1 MSNFSMRL
9 IFLTQTLALT
19 YFFSVP
25 VRLGGIGSSETEG
38 YVEAL
43 NTANGQWGGVC
54 DNSFDILDAHVVCKM
69 LGFNTSITAVA
80 NSGTNDLYGNAPSG
94 SYFVLDNL
102 DCSGSEN
109 SLFDCQLTGELST
122 PCEAPQIV
130 GVKCS
135 ASKLCPYQKT
145 RLGLNW

>member
-1 MSNFSMRL
+1 M
-9 IFLTQTLALT
+9 
-19 YFFSVP
+19 
-25 VRLGGIGSSETEG
+25 
-38 YVEAL
+38 
-43 NTANGQWGGVC
+43 C

-135 ASKLCPYQKT
+135 ASKLCPYQKS